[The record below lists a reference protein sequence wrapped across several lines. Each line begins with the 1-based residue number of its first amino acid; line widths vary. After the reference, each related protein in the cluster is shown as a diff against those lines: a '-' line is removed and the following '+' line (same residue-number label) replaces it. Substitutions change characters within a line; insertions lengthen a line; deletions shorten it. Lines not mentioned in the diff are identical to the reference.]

1 MMLFALYLLILF
13 VLTGIDQLTKFIIV
27 SNYSLNDSLVVIKDF
42 FNITYINNYGAGF
55 SILQDQRIFLSV
67 VSIIAIGILV
77 YLLITEKKS
86 SNLTKAS
93 YLMIIAGALGNL
105 IDRIRLGYV
114 VDFLD
119 FNIFG
124 YDFPVFNFA
133 DCCITIGCFIVI
145 FIVLKENKNAN
156 N

>member
-1 MMLFALYLLILF
+1 MLYALYLLVIF
-13 VLTGIDQLTKFIIV
+13 ALTGIDQLCKYYIV
-27 SNYSLNDSLVVIKDF
+27 NRFTLNDSLIVIKDF

-55 SILQDQRIFLSV
+55 SILQDQRIFLCL

-77 YLLITEKKS
+77 YLLITEKKN